1 MSNRRNSTQRQR
13 KATSRP
19 AHRPWTPWLKL
30 PPFLPVPLRT
40 RRDGWTPARQ
50 ARFIGLL
57 AQFGCVRRAAAAIGL
72 SRESAYRLRRH
83 AGAGSFRS
91 RESAYRLR
99 RHAGAGSFRA
109 AWDTA
114 IRGVAQPAW
123 KFTGAERRAL
133 GLLGPFHVRL
143 WQGRPA
149 AIYRKPCDSR
159 LLSEGNALDRYLG
172 HLPGNPADELFSP
185 ADLRDFFRRLLSPPA
200 SASRPARMASA

>member
-1 MSNRRNSTQRQR
+1 MSNRRNIKQRPR
-13 KATSRP
+13 KPASQRP
-19 AHRPWTPWLKL
+19 ARTPWTRWLKL

-57 AQFGCVRRAAAAIGL
+57 VQLGCVRRAAAALGL
-72 SRESAYRLRRH
+72 
-83 AGAGSFRS
+83 S

-114 IRGVAQPAW
+114 IKGVAQPSW
-123 KFTGAERRAL
+123 KFTGAERRTLA
-133 GLLGPFHVRL
+133 LLGPYYVRL
-143 WQGRPA
+143 WRERPA

-159 LLSEGNALDRYLG
+159 LLSEGNALDRHLG
-172 HLPGNPADELFSP
+172 HLSDSPADSLFSP
-185 ADLRDFFRRLLSPPA
+185 ADLRDFFRRLLSPPVDR
-200 SASRPARMASA
+200 SPARRMAAA